1 MKNKFWA
8 LILMGTIS
16 LSLSACGNNASL
28 ISQQIPDAE
37 PATTKTIEDTEVAR
51 SAMPEAAEEEAAAAG
66 IYDPAKQI
74 GANAPD
80 SSAETNELSNDFIE
94 NAAKEVSPSIDITDC
109 DTFTQIVDQKLEN
122 GMGYA
127 NVTVTGTDLLLVSSA
142 TYDDLEGRMAA
153 IDATAFEYKDGV
165 VVEIGALCSGGT
177 AYPFTMNNGYLYSGS
192 NHWICKYAV
201 ANDKLSIM
209 EKAGVIYDENG
220 NGTYFYESDD
230 GGDYSNM
237 DSAEAEKIYKE
248 LIDEMMNGEIVNFQP
263 VTK

>member
-1 MKNKFWA
+1 MKNNFWA

-16 LSLSACGNNASL
+16 LSLTACGNNASL
-28 ISQQIPDAE
+28 ISQQIPNAE

-51 SAMPEAAEEEAAAAG
+51 SAMPEAAEDNTEATS
-66 IYDPAKQI
+66 I
-74 GANAPD
+74 ANPWRDCTEDEAYQYGP
-80 SSAETNELSNDFIE
+80 NGFIE

-237 DSAEAEKIYKE
+237 DSAEAEKIYNE